1 MKRIGALLLGSF
13 VFLCALF
20 AAGCTDT
27 TELQQQIDELKAS
40 QAEIQA
46 LKDEINSLKSQIDT
60 NNQELQD
67 QLNQATAKLIAL
79 EGKLTNGEPIEYLN
93 EGEKATFVSN
103 GIKLFD
109 IQVMKGQYTDSDDFI
124 DFNFNTEFPAL
135 LPNESPFGINSFVC
149 DSSTGSIRKS
159 VELLINSNIDQ
170 IHDFGKYTFR
180 YSEHTTIADTVFLF
194 SGTTFIAAYKLIFT
208 PSVPY

>member
-67 QLNQATAKLIAL
+67 QLNQATAKLATL
-79 EGKLTNGEPIEYLN
+79 EGKINGEPIEYLN
-93 EGEKATFVSN
+93 EEDTVTFVNN

-109 IQVMKGQYTDSDDFI
+109 IQVMKGIQRADVSTVDFNLTSPLISDDPLTLFDINAYIYNPKTNKIEIQYAKGPNSTI
-124 DFNFNTEFPAL
+124 DNVDYFGDYSVVF
-135 LPNESPFGINSFVC
+135 SPDEENSYLTYF
-149 DSSTGSIRKS
+149 
-159 VELLINSNIDQ
+159 
-170 IHDFGKYTFR
+170 
-180 YSEHTTIADTVFLF
+180 F
-194 SGTTFIAAYKLIFT
+194 SGTILIAAYNINFIRK
-208 PSVPY
+208 